1 MIGKE
6 KPLRDE
12 NSFFNP
18 LSISILT
25 LPNTNHSTYT
35 TSTQIKKH
43 LFSHFRFLP
52 MIVGA
57 CSACRQIRV
66 VPFICLDCST
76 ITCIQCTVQLV
87 LKSTYPAQI
96 IQRCPFCQATLTR
109 NIRKAIYKAN
119 LSYASFQHNRRQPV
133 FTIHK
138 KTSSN
143 PYI

>member
-1 MIGKE
+1 MISKGKTTTGR
-6 KPLRDE
+6 KLI
-12 NSFFNP
+12 FNP
-18 LSISILT
+18 LSIFILSSPIPT
-25 LPNTNHSTYT
+25 IAHTQPRCELRNT
-35 TSTQIKKH
+35 
-43 LFSHFRFLP
+43 HFHFWFLP

-57 CSACRQIRV
+57 CSACRQIRI

-109 NIRKAIYKAN
+109 NIRRAIYKAN
-119 LSYASFQHNRRQPV
+119 LSYASFQHSRRQPV